1 MDALQKEGV
10 KKTAVERALA
20 TLVENGQVNKKEYGK
35 AKIFL
40 LAQDKLD
47 LPDAED
53 MASTDAELRTLS
65 EKLNGLNSAIEEK
78 KGRLAHLKSQYTFE
92 GASERVEKLSDEL
105 TTKLA
110 RRERLG
116 DGSALM
122 SKEEKLNVEKAYS
135 DMRLLWKKYSSL
147 VKGIVDQISEATGKK
162 RSELYEEIGVETDE
176 DVNVNFAE
184 FPEIGNANKGRR
196 VIATGRSTPVK
207 RQRLS

>member
-53 MASTDAELRTLS
+53 MASTDAELRALS
-65 EKLNGLNSAIEEK
+65 ERKCELDGTIEENRS
-78 KGRLAHLKSQYTFE
+78 RLAHLKSQYTLE
-92 GASERVEKLSDEL
+92 NATERVQVLTDEL

-122 SKEEKLNVEKAYS
+122 SKEDKLNVEKAYS
-135 DMRLLWKKYSSL
+135 EMRSMWKKYSSL

-162 RSELYEEIGVETDE
+162 RSELYEDIGIETDE
-176 DVNVNFAE
+176 DVKVNFTD
-184 FPEIGNANKGRR
+184 FPDIDHSLKGRR
-196 VIATGRSTPVK
+196 GALAGRSTPVK